1 MKGDARRY
9 TPIIMAVGYVLAGS
23 DRGGSTSRFVE
34 VFNDSRI
41 MTDLNHTSYKVL
53 LEILKHL
60 VLII

>member
-1 MKGDARRY
+1 
-9 TPIIMAVGYVLAGS
+9 VGAL
-23 DRGGSTSRFVE
+23 SRFVE

-60 VLII
+60 VLIIECNKER